1 MSFVGKF
8 LGREEMD
15 QKYTLPSP
23 SEVFIVLNAQDKKE
37 AVNAMLKGKN
47 QKLCTATDG
56 KLTVVKPSGSKKP
69 GQRTRPRANRT
80 ESTPK
85 RKRTE

>member
-37 AVNAMLKGKN
+37 AVNAMLKEKSEIVYGNRWK
-47 QKLCTATDG
+47 ADG
-56 KLTVVKPSGSKKP
+56 S
-69 GQRTRPRANRT
+69 
-80 ESTPK
+80 
-85 RKRTE
+85 